1 VEADEGA
8 PVAVEAVTVAEAHR
22 TVAVAEAVE
31 VTAAAAVLAMA
42 HHEGVATAEDTARED
57 QDTARTSL
65 TSTTASHDH
74 ET

>member
-31 VTAAAAVLAMA
+31 VTAAAAVLATA